1 MATHTPECSVQ
12 AKNGTYRWSHDEAR
26 LLRDAAGLPLE
37 VFGAWLDITERKQLE
52 EQFHQAQKMEAVGR
66 LAGGVAHDFNNLRT
80 PILGPADLL
89 LDSLKAG
96 VPEREEVEEVRKA
109 APPAAA
115 FTRHP

>member
-37 VFGAWLDITERKQLE
+37 VFGAWLDVTERKQLE

-66 LAGGVAHDFNNLRT
+66 LAGGVAHDFNNLLT
-80 PILGPADLL
+80 AILGSADLV
-89 LDSLKAG
+89 LDTLPTGA
-96 VPEREEVEEVRKA
+96 PERDEIAEIRKA
-109 APPAAA
+109 
-115 FTRHP
+115 T